1 MSEQQVSI
9 KKIYLS
15 KYTIPLKDKM
25 IIDDYEY
32 M

>member
-1 MSEQQVSI
+1 MSEQQVRI

-15 KYTIPLKDKM
+15 KYTISLKDKM